1 MNIKKFFDSIGLN
14 GTRWQWRMM
23 LWEKKIKQSF
33 RAPTQAGGLP
43 FTQLLIALNLLCFAI
58 MVVQGGMAGRNIFT
72 IIINPDINL
81 LIHSGAQFWPWVVSN
96 GEWWRTITYAF
107 MHGGILH
114 LVFNMVVLYQIGPLV
129 ESEIGRSR
137 FLILYTLT
145 TLTATFADLIWHPNV
160 PVVGASGALFG
171 LIGFSIAWY
180 HRLGGFQ
187 ATELRNFMIK
197 WAAFSFVFGLLVGA
211 DNAAHLGG
219 AIGGGAI
226 GFILPN
232 NSWTRRKTDKFCT
245 ILAWGC
251 AILIAAAFVGLALT
265 WLR

>member
-23 LWEKKIKQSF
+23 LWEKNIKQSF
-33 RAPTQAGGLP
+33 RNPIQGGGLP
-43 FTQLLIALNLLCFAI
+43 LHRVLIAFNLICFAI
-58 MVVQGGMAGRNIFT
+58 MVILGGVAGRNVFA
-72 IIINPDINL
+72 IIINPDTNL
-81 LIHSGAQFWPWVVSN
+81 LIHAGAQFWPLVLTG
-96 GEWWRTITYAF
+96 GEWWRTLTYAF
-107 MHGGILH
+107 THGGIIH
-114 LVFNMVVLYQIGPLV
+114 LAFNMVVLYQIGPMI

-137 FLILYTLT
+137 FFILYTLT
-145 TLTATFADLIWHPNV
+145 ALTATLADLLWHPNV

-171 LIGFSIAWY
+171 LIGFAIVWY

-187 ATELRNFMIK
+187 ATELRNFMLK
-197 WAAFSFVFGLLVGA
+197 WAAFAFIFGLLVGA

-219 AIGGGAI
+219 ALGGAAI

-245 ILAWGC
+245 LFAWGC
-251 AILIAAAFVGLALT
+251 ALLILAAFAGLGLS

>member
-1 MNIKKFFDSIGLN
+1 LNSKTFFDAIGLN

-23 LWEKKIKQSF
+23 LWEKKLKQSF
-33 RAPTQAGGLP
+33 RTPTQAGGLP
-43 FTQLLIALNLLCFAI
+43 FYKVLIALNLISFAI
-58 MVVQGGMAGRNIFT
+58 MVIQGGMAGLNVFK
-72 IIINPDINL
+72 IIINPDPYL
-81 LIHSGAQFWPWVVSN
+81 LIHSGAQFWPLILSD
-96 GEWWRTITYAF
+96 GEWWRTLTYAF
-107 MHGGILH
+107 AHGGILH
-114 LVFNMVVLYQIGPLV
+114 LGFNMVVLYQIGPLI
-129 ESEIGRSR
+129 EMEIGRSR

-145 TLTATFADLIWHPNV
+145 ALTATLADLLWHPNI

-171 LIGFSIAWY
+171 LIGFAIVWY

-187 ATELRNFMIK
+187 ALELRNFMLK

-219 AIGGGAI
+219 ALGGAAI

-232 NSWTRRKTDKFCT
+232 NSWTRRKTDKLCT
-245 ILAWGC
+245 VLAWGC
-251 AILIAAAFVGLALT
+251 AILIAAAFGGLALS

>member
-1 MNIKKFFDSIGLN
+1 MNIKKFFDAIGLN
-14 GTRWQWRMM
+14 GTQWQWRLM

-33 RAPTQAGGLP
+33 RTPTQAGGLP
-43 FTQLLIALNLLCFAI
+43 FYKVLIALNLLSFAVMLLQGGISGRNVFAI
-58 MVVQGGMAGRNIFT
+58 L
-72 IIINPDINL
+72 INPDTNL
-81 LIHSGAQFWPWVVSN
+81 LIYSGAQFWPF
-96 GEWWRTITYAF
+96 GDWWRALTYAF

-114 LVFNMVVLYQIGPLV
+114 LTFNMIVLYQIGPLI
-129 ESEIGRSR
+129 ETEIGRSR

-145 TLTATFADLIWHPNV
+145 ALTATFADLLWHPNV

-171 LIGFSIAWY
+171 LIGFAIAWY

-187 ATELRNFMIK
+187 ALELRNFMIK
-197 WAAFSFVFGLLVGA
+197 WAAFAFVFGLLVGA

-219 AIGGGAI
+219 AIGGGVI

-245 ILAWGC
+245 LLAWGC
-251 AILIAAAFVGLALT
+251 AFLIVAAFAGLAMS

>member
-1 MNIKKFFDSIGLN
+1 MNIKKFFDAIGLN

-33 RAPTQAGGLP
+33 RTPTQAGGLP
-43 FTQLLIALNLLCFAI
+43 FYKLLIALNLICFAI
-58 MVVQGGMAGRNIFT
+58 MVIQGGIAGLNVFK
-72 IIINPDINL
+72 IIINPDPYL
-81 LIHSGAQFWPWVVSN
+81 LIHSGAQFWPLVQSD
-96 GEWWRTITYAF
+96 GEWWRMLTYAF
-107 MHGGILH
+107 THGGILH
-114 LVFNMVVLYQIGPLV
+114 LGFNMVVLYQIGPLLEV
-129 ESEIGRSR
+129 EIGRSR

-145 TLTATFADLIWHPNV
+145 AMTATLADLLWHPNI

-171 LIGFSIAWY
+171 LIGFAIVWY

-187 ATELRNFMIK
+187 ALELRNFMLK

-219 AIGGGAI
+219 ALGGAAI

-245 ILAWGC
+245 VLAWGC
-251 AILIAAAFVGLALT
+251 ALLIVAAFAGLTLS

>member
-1 MNIKKFFDSIGLN
+1 MNSKKFFDALGLN

-33 RAPTQAGGLP
+33 RTPTQAGGLP
-43 FTQLLIALNLLCFAI
+43 FYKLLIALNIISFAI
-58 MVVQGGMAGRNIFT
+58 MVIQGGMAGLNVFK
-72 IIINPDINL
+72 IIINPDPYL
-81 LIHSGAQFWPWVVSN
+81 LIHSGAQFWPLILSD
-96 GEWWRTITYAF
+96 GEWWRTLTYAF
-107 MHGGILH
+107 VHGGILH
-114 LVFNMVVLYQIGPLV
+114 LVFNMIVLYQIGPLI
-129 ESEIGRSR
+129 EIEVGRSR

-145 TLTATFADLIWHPNV
+145 ALTATLADLLWHPNI

-171 LIGFSIAWY
+171 LIGFAIAWY

-187 ATELRNFMIK
+187 ALELRNFMLK
-197 WAAFSFVFGLLVGA
+197 WAAFSFIFGLLVGA

-219 AIGGGAI
+219 ALGGAAL
-226 GFILPN
+226 GFILPL

-245 ILAWGC
+245 VLAWGC
-251 AILIAAAFVGLALT
+251 ALLIVAAFGGLALS